1 MQIDKEERRRFFSR
15 QFSLSM
21 LMLIVTGIG
30 CYLGG
35 RMQGYRQGLAVWDDA
50 PMTSNTYSLS
60 DLLPS
65 SKDSAESEAMLESL
79 TLKIKSEVLPG
90 VWKETG
96 GKASARTFDKKS
108 SVVVTANNLVHEA
121 ISSYLRKARERTP
134 ASIE

>member
-1 MQIDKEERRRFFSR
+1 MAYESITRHAVTFGRLVGAFVAFTPETIETIVLHSFTYPKDFTDDAMQVDNEKQRRFFSR

-50 PMTSNTYSLS
+50 PIYSNKSLV

-79 TLKIKSEVLPG
+79 ALKIKSEVLPG
-90 VWKETG
+90 V
-96 GKASARTFDKKS
+96 
-108 SVVVTANNLVHEA
+108 
-121 ISSYLRKARERTP
+121 
-134 ASIE
+134 